1 MRIRS
6 SYFKK
11 DYDLNKAE
19 LVGKG
24 TFAEV
29 NPYRITGLPRLRFRP
44 QRFHRNPKGE
54 EEPGRS

>member
-1 MRIRS
+1 MSFVLLLNNISHYYIMRIRS

-29 NPYRITGLPRLRFRP
+29 PP
-44 QRFHRNPKGE
+44 
-54 EEPGRS
+54 S